1 MYCCHN
7 NYKNIKIFC
16 IINFII
22 LISIIIFLI
31 ITVLN
36 NSENNK
42 SILVAIAKSE
52 DNTQIGNAI
61 INFSENQIIEGNA
74 LSHEEGQSQI
84 NINKDGIYQISYQ
97 LEGVD
102 NGTSTNFNF
111 NSILIVNNNPLNDTL
126 NEGAV
131 LNEEIVNNRYTL
143 TSTVILKLNEGDIL
157 QLGALSLENI
167 TYPSA
172 RIDIE
177 KIN

>member
-1 MYCCHN
+1 MSYLMIMS
-7 NYKNIKIFC
+7 K
-16 IINFII
+16 
-22 LISIIIFLI
+22 L
-31 ITVLN
+31 
-36 NSENNK
+36 K

>member
-1 MYCCHN
+1 MIKNWHN

-22 LISIIIFLI
+22 LISIIITF
-31 ITVLN
+31 LN